1 MGSPP
6 LVRIVVDH
14 EVLREVVLRPP
25 MTFGRA
31 SDNDIVLDDEAV
43 SAHHGR
49 IERVLGRWRY
59 LDCGSAN
66 GTRVA
71 GGRRLGPEE
80 RMDLEDGCQLMLGD
94 TILDFRLGEPAPAAT
109 GDIEA
114 TLETG
119 AGDEA
124 VIDALDRMSQDPA
137 SVPAG
142 GGGPAAS
149 RAAPDDDA
157 PPVERSPRVVVVT
170 ADDVSTHFLHGGRAV
185 LGRAPDC
192 DVVVDE
198 PSVSAHHAEL
208 VWSGTRWVVRDLGS
222 TNGTRVGLAPVVTER
237 PLVHA
242 AHLILGEVDL
252 MFVQD
257 DADGPSA
264 DDLVRRL
271 RRSGHLDRQAA
282 KASLDAH
289 ARSHRS
295 IEEILLE
302 GRHLSPGRLH
312 ELRHDAL
319 SAASEREGRESGLVG
334 WVLMVLAVS
343 AIVWLLLR

>member
-6 LVRIVVDH
+6 LVRVVVDH
-14 EVLREVVLRPP
+14 EVIREVVLRPP

-31 SDNDIVLDDEAV
+31 LDNDVVLDDEAV
-43 SAHHGR
+43 SSHHGR
-49 IERVLGRWRY
+49 VERVLGRWRY
-59 LDCGSAN
+59 LDCGSVN
-66 GTRVA
+66 GTRIA
-71 GGRRLGPEE
+71 GGGRLGPEE
-80 RMDLEDGCQLMLGD
+80 RVDLEDGAQLMLGD
-94 TILDFRLGEPAPAAT
+94 TVLDFRLGEPAPPPVAT
-109 GDIEA
+109 DDIEA

-124 VIDALDRMSQDPA
+124 VIDALDRASIDPG
-137 SVPAG
+137 SVPA
-142 GGGPAAS
+142 
-149 RAAPDDDA
+149 DDA
-157 PPVERSPRVVVVT
+157 SGSDVEPPVDRAPRLVVVT

-192 DVVVDE
+192 DVVVDD
-198 PSVSAHHAEL
+198 PSVSAHHAEV
-208 VWSGTRWVVRDLGS
+208 VWSDGRWVVRDLGS

-242 AHLILGEVDL
+242 GHLILGEVDL

-257 DADGPSA
+257 DADGPGA
-264 DDLVRRL
+264 DDFVRRL

-319 SAASEREGRESGLVG
+319 NASGRGGRESGLVG
-334 WVLMVLAVS
+334 WVLMALALT
-343 AIVWLLLR
+343 AIAWLLLR